1 MTTELIEGMP
11 EAEYHAIEAMSASRL
26 KVLERGTPRHL
37 TAMLAEDRNTPA
49 MRIGSAMHCL
59 ALLGEDAF
67 KRQFCISPEGDKRT
81 TKVKEAWAAFE
92 PTIGGRTVLTV
103 GEYEDARNMA
113 EAVRADPHSRDIL
126 DACPLRELTA
136 LGEVEYDGH
145 RIPCKGR
152 LDLYNKSG
160 ILADL
165 KSIGQDASAYNCE
178 KYALEWGVWL
188 QMALYRRMAVS
199 HNAAHIVFVESKA
212 PYCVAVRQMLIIDID
227 AFDPILNLCI
237 KRYARWMENPND
249 GWDADPIRLPE
260 WMIRKIENTP
270 Y

>member
-11 EAEYHAIEAMSASRL
+11 EADYHRLERMSASRL

-59 ALLGEDAF
+59 ALLGEEAF
-67 KRQFCISPEGDKRT
+67 KAQFAVAPDVDRRT
-81 TKVKEAWAAFE
+81 KDGKAEYAAFVE
-92 PTIGGRTVLTV
+92 SCGSRTVLTV

-113 EAVRADPHSRDIL
+113 EAVRTDPHSRDIL

-199 HNAAHIVFVESKA
+199 HNAAHIVFVESKP
-212 PYCVAVRQMLIIDID
+212 PYCVAVRQMLAMDIE

-237 KRYARWMENPND
+237 KRYARWMKNPD
-249 GWDADPIRLPE
+249 AGWDTDPIRLPE
-260 WMIRKIENTP
+260 WKIRQIENTP
-270 Y
+270 H